1 MKRQIL
7 VLFFLLF
14 WVFLT
19 AQSEDWLWVIGA
31 GGANSDRGRAI
42 ATDIFGNCY
51 VTGNYSGTTTFGST
65 TLISSGSDDIFVA
78 KLDTYGNWIW
88 AIKAGGPGVD
98 AGYGIATDPYG
109 NCYVTGYFQGTAAFG
124 NISIVSN
131 GSSDIFVTKLDTN
144 GNWLNMAEIELNIMQ
159 KQCLDRRIPNIDA
172 LSDQVTAWTKARN
185 NKECR
190 INWQFTT
197 QDSRVKLKRL
207 YPTID
212 D

>member
-78 KLDTYGNWIW
+78 KLDTNGNWLW
-88 AIKAGGPGVD
+88 VKSAGSATSD
-98 AGYGIATDPYG
+98 IGYGISADAEG
-109 NCYVTGYFQGTAAFG
+109 NSFVTGYFSDTATFG
-124 NISIVSN
+124 SNSLTSN
-131 GSSDIFVTKLDTN
+131 GNNDIFVTKLDTN

-197 QDSRVKLKRL
+197 QDSRVK
-207 YPTID
+207 
-212 D
+212 